1 MSSRRNHADLEPVA
15 ADITGPNA
23 MAFDRGRST
32 LRRDRTHSRREQQT
46 ARQSKDAPAKQEAVN
61 TPEHGLSGL
70 YRRAVFSALEP
81 MSHGRLVI
89 ETPDGQVHRF
99 GESTNP
105 RGSLHGLEASIR
117 VLRHDFFRRCFYY
130 GDIGLA
136 EGYLAGDWDTD
147 DLAEVV
153 SWFILNAES
162 SPSQSASRRRQKVLN
177 ALGWINNLTHRMRA
191 NTVAGSRVNIASH
204 YDLSNDFFA
213 LFLDP
218 SMTYS
223 SALFDTAS
231 ASPGTGATSPRESLE
246 LAQYAKY
253 ERLARLLELRA
264 GDRVLEIGGGWG
276 AFSRFAA
283 KRYGC
288 HVTSITISQ
297 AQFSWAD
304 RLRREEQLEEAIDL
318 QLVDY
323 RKLTG
328 QFDKIVSIEML
339 EAVGHEYFD
348 TFFAQCSSLLKPNGL
363 VALQVITCPD
373 TRYEALRRG
382 VDFIQKHIFPGGLI
396 PSVGA
401 LVASIGRA
409 TDFTVPDLFDFGDSY
424 ARTLQ
429 MWDDEFEAK
438 LDAVRAL
445 GFDEIFIRK
454 WRYYLLYCKAAFQM
468 RHVSVVQML
477 LSRPNN
483 HDLAPARP
491 VA

>member
-1 MSSRRNHADLEPVA
+1 MTHRGDSSELDPIAKDNSRQKA
-15 ADITGPNA
+15 I
-23 MAFDRGRST
+23 AFDRPRSPV
-32 LRRDRTHSRREQQT
+32 LRAHTHSRRKHEKPRPV
-46 ARQSKDAPAKQEAVN
+46 ADPAN
-61 TPEHGLSGL
+61 TPVPTSTPERGLSRL

-81 MSHGRLVI
+81 MSHGRLRL
-89 ETPDGQVHRF
+89 ETPDGRIHGF
-99 GESTNP
+99 GQGSNP
-105 RGSLHGLEASIR
+105 RGARYGLDAAIR
-117 VLRHDFFRRCFYY
+117 VRRDDFFRRCFYY

-136 EGYLAGDWDTD
+136 EGYMAGDWDTD

-177 ALGWINNLTHRMRA
+177 ALGWINNLAHRMRA

-223 SALFDTAS
+223 SALFDRSERSEA
-231 ASPGTGATSPRESLE
+231 AAASPRESLE

-253 ERLARLLELRA
+253 ERLAELLELRA

-283 KRYGC
+283 TRYGC
-288 HVTSITISQ
+288 HVTSITISE
-297 AQFSWAD
+297 AQFAWAD
-304 RLRREEQLEEAIDL
+304 RLRREQHLEDSIDL
-318 QLVDY
+318 QLMDY

-328 QFDKIVSIEML
+328 RFDKIVSIEML

-348 TFFAQCSSLLKPNGL
+348 TFFGQVSALLEPDGL
-363 VALQVITCPD
+363 VAIQVITCPD

-409 TDFTVPDLFDFGDSY
+409 TDFTVRDLFDFGDSY

-429 MWDDEFEAK
+429 LWDDEFEAK
-438 LDAVRAL
+438 LDSVRSL

-483 HDLAPARP
+483 HRLASGLI
-491 VA
+491 